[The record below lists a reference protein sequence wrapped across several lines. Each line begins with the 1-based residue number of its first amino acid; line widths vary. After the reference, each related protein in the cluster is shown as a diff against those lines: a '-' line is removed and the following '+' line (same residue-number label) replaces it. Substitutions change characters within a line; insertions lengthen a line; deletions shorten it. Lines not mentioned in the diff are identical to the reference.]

1 MLGHQSEE
9 KCLDDVEEPKWDPE
23 RGVFRA
29 LWARTHG
36 AVPGGSGFLSWG
48 LCADMLRSFYYILL
62 YDIIYYIYNY
72 IYIYEYNQVFLYIYI
87 YTNLFQ
93 DPLSMYSSMIWQDD
107 IAG

>member
-36 AVPGGSGFLSWG
+36 AVPGGRVFCHGDYAQICSDHFTT
-48 LCADMLRSFYYILL
+48 FYFMIL
-62 YDIIYYIYNY
+62 YIIYII
-72 IYIYEYNQVFLYIYI
+72 IYIYKYNQVFLYIYI